1 MKSLRIMAAL
11 FSLMFLVGIT
21 VPRSRADAHD
31 KMTKFTFS
39 GPVEIPGFP
48 RTMVLPAGTYV
59 FKLANSTSNRNIVQ
73 IFNEDQTH
81 IFATVLAI
89 SDYRMSPSDKTIIT
103 FAERPAGTP
112 VAIKAWFYPGDTF
125 GEEFVYPKYRAV
137 ELAQQTGKP
146 VPSMSEGTAEN
157 SEALEQAPVNN
168 EGQSEVAE
176 NTPAPANSTSDNLTP
191 ESAAPASTLPKTAS
205 DMPLAALSGMFLLS
219 LGICLRLLSRKS
231 A

>member
-1 MKSLRIMAAL
+1 MKFPRIMAAL

-21 VPRSRADAHD
+21 VPSSRADDHD
-31 KMTKFTFS
+31 KQTKFTFS

-73 IFNEDQTH
+73 VFNEDQTH

-89 SDYRMSPSDKTIIT
+89 SDYHTTPSDKTIIT
-103 FAERPAGTP
+103 FGERPAGTP
-112 VAIKAWFYPGDTF
+112 ETIKEWFYPGDTF

-137 ELAQQTGKP
+137 ELAQQTGQP
-146 VPSMSEGTAEN
+146 VPSTSEGTAQN
-157 SEALEQAPVNN
+157 TEALEQAPVNN
-168 EGQSEVAE
+168 SEGRTEVAE
-176 NTPAPANSTSDNLTP
+176 NTPA
-191 ESAAPASTLPKTAS
+191 SAAPASTLPKTAS
-205 DMPLAALSGMFLLS
+205 DMPLAAFGGMFLLG

>member
-1 MKSLRIMAAL
+1 MKFPRIMAAL

-21 VPRSRADAHD
+21 VPSSRADDHD
-31 KMTKFTFS
+31 KQTKFTFS

-59 FKLANSTSNRNIVQ
+59 FKLASSTSNRNIVQ
-73 IFNEDQTH
+73 IFNENQTH

-89 SDYRMSPSDKTIIT
+89 SDYRLSPTDKTIIT
-103 FAERPAGTP
+103 FEERPAGTP

-157 SEALEQAPVNN
+157 TEALEQAPVNN

-176 NTPAPANSTSDNLTP
+176 NTAPANSTSDNLTP
-191 ESAAPASTLPKTAS
+191 ASAAPASTLPKTAS
-205 DMPLAALSGMFLLS
+205 DMPLVALGGMFLLG

>member
-11 FSLMFLVGIT
+11 FSLMFLVGIA
-21 VPRSRADAHD
+21 VPSSRADEHD
-31 KMTKFTFS
+31 KQTKFTFS
-39 GPVEIPGFP
+39 SPVEIPGFP

-73 IFNEDQTH
+73 VFNEDQTH

-89 SDYRMSPSDKTIIT
+89 SDYRTTPSDKTIIT
-103 FAERPAGTP
+103 FGERPAGTP
-112 VAIKAWFYPGDTF
+112 ETIKEWFYPGDTF

-137 ELAQQTGKP
+137 ELAQQTGQP
-146 VPSMSEGTAEN
+146 VPSTSEGTAQN
-157 SEALEQAPVNN
+157 TEALEQAPVNN
-168 EGQSEVAE
+168 SEGQTEVAE
-176 NTPAPANSTSDNLTP
+176 NTPA
-191 ESAAPASTLPKTAS
+191 SAAPASTLPKTAS
-205 DMPLAALSGMFLLS
+205 DMPLAAFGGMFLLG